1 MFTFIQSEHID
12 CDTLWRQWSANR
24 NIMELSV
31 ALKKSDVDDGGI
43 SAFSDFKFKQQ
54 VEKQRNR
61 CKKSVHLLI
70 SLKITVHLCMDMKRP
85 AGDELS
91 KNLSVA

>member
-1 MFTFIQSEHID
+1 
-12 CDTLWRQWSANR
+12 
-24 NIMELSV
+24 MELSV

-43 SAFSDFKFKQQ
+43 IAFSDFKFKQQ

-70 SLKITVHLCMDMKRP
+70 RLKITVHLCMDMMRP